1 MKIVNLTKP
10 TSEELYNRVLI
21 LLYITQQWK
30 LTLTHSLS
38 HKERRE
44 KEEIRKGRERKRLEH
59 PDHQKQT
66 NSDNYLIK

>member
-30 LTLTHSLS
+30 MTLTHSLT
-38 HKERRE
+38 RTQRE
-44 KEEIRKGRERKRLEH
+44 ERKRRKLGRGEKER
-59 PDHQKQT
+59 DWEIQTIKNKQIRT
-66 NSDNYLIK
+66 TI